1 MVEKIKDN
9 DKFRRDYA
17 AMNLHD
23 RDIQRAAKKEG
34 IAVGFEQ
41 GTRQKAVET
50 ARNLL
55 KMKLLTTTQIAQA
68 TSLTLEE
75 VQKLASEL

>member
-1 MVEKIKDN
+1 
-9 DKFRRDYA
+9 
-17 AMNLHD
+17 MNLHD

-34 IAVGFEQ
+34 AQE
-41 GTRQKAVET
+41 KAVET

-75 VQKLASEL
+75 IDKLAITIQ

>member
-1 MVEKIKDN
+1 
-9 DKFRRDYA
+9 
-17 AMNLHD
+17 MNLHD

-34 IAVGFEQ
+34 IAE
-41 GTRQKAVET
+41 GTRQNAVDT

-55 KMKLLTTTQIAQA
+55 KMKLLTTTQIDQA

-75 VQKLASEL
+75 IDKLAITIQ